1 MIKIEKAKIEDVKEI
16 HKLIDQYFK
25 KGMMLY
31 RFPADIEQK
40 IRDYFVCKV
49 DNKIVGCVALKIW
62 NRRSA
67 EICSLAVD
75 QEYAGKKIGTKLVK
89 SCIIDAKK
97 LKIPFV
103 FALTFR
109 NEMFLRLG
117 FKKITIK
124 QLPKVVFTEKTVD
137 IDKAYGLKF

>member
-16 HKLIDQYFK
+16 HKLIDQYSK

-49 DNKIVGCVALKIW
+49 DNKIVGCIALRVW
-62 NRRSA
+62 NHRSA
-67 EICSLAVD
+67 EICSLVVD
-75 QEYAGKKIGTKLVK
+75 QGYLGKKIGTKLVK

-97 LKIPFV
+97 LKMPFV

-109 NEMFLRLG
+109 HGNLFLL
-117 FKKITIK
+117 F
-124 QLPKVVFTEKTVD
+124 F
-137 IDKAYGLKF
+137 YFS

>member
-1 MIKIEKAKIEDVKEI
+1 MTIIEKAKIEDVKEI
-16 HKLIDQYFK
+16 HKLVNQYSR
-25 KGMMLY
+25 KGLMLY

-49 DNKIVGCVALKIW
+49 DNKIIGCVALKIW

-75 QEYAGKKIGTKLVK
+75 QEYVGKTIGTKLVK
-89 SCIIDAKK
+89 SCIVDAKK

-109 NEMFLRLG
+109 HELFLRLG
-117 FKKITIK
+117 FKKINIK
-124 QLPKVVFTEKTVD
+124 QLPKIVFTEKTVD
-137 IDKAYGLKF
+137 VDKAYGFKF